1 MDISVFLFTHFDE
14 NCCSKYGMPKHDDL
28 IERSGDLSASAEP
41 ETKKAGPGQLN
52 YTKLKVAIKISYLK
66 GVGITND

>member
-41 ETKKAGPGQLN
+41 ETKKLVQANLIIPN
-52 YTKLKVAIKISYLK
+52 SR
-66 GVGITND
+66 